1 MSKLLFENFAVYTL
15 LIFGREINFLV
26 KVEDIDDFMSEARNM
41 IYKNMEFFSSYKP
54 NTTYKP
60 TNDKAKEFVEKL
72 YEIGVRHEHDSPDR
86 MPYGYFRVSS
96 GKFKSGEYFTVDGFY
111 SMFNMNSTTVI
122 SSHGD
127 CMICIDDLEQEAIR
141 KYLVLLEG
149 KICFE
154 SHFFFNAEKEFY
166 EKIVIDGKTF
176 VSENESKQMIQ
187 NLRII
192 QFIPIVFKSANQSVA
207 DRGIL
212 IRYEDGTFNQLMS
225 ELGIS

>member
-15 LIFGREINFLV
+15 LLFGREINFLV
-26 KVEDIDDFMSEARNM
+26 KVGDIDDFMNEARNM

-60 TNDKAKEFVEKL
+60 TNDNAKEFVEKL
-72 YEIGVRHEHDSPDR
+72 YEIGIRHEHDSPDR
-86 MPYGYFRVSS
+86 MPYGYFQVSS
-96 GKFKSGEYFTVDGFY
+96 NKFKSGEYFTIDEFH
-111 SMFNMNSTTVI
+111 SEFNMNSTTVI

-127 CMICIDDLEQEAIR
+127 CMISIDDLEQEAIR
-141 KYLVLLEG
+141 KYLVILEG

-176 VSENESKQMIQ
+176 VSENETKQAIHE
-187 NLRII
+187 LRII
-192 QFIPIVFKSANQSVA
+192 QFVPIVFKSENQWVT